1 MPTSIKNAKIAL
13 LDIDFRKTKL
23 PLGVQVLINDAKKLE
38 NIRNR
43 EIDITKERLKKILD
57 GGANVLFTSQGID
70 DLALKIFVEAGV
82 IACRRVKKADLTQI
96 AKVTGGTVV
105 ISMADMEGEETF
117 DSKNLGQADL
127 VEESKVGDGELIF
140 LRGCKNTTGFGAAT
154 VILRGA
160 NDFMLDEMERSLHD
174 SMCAVKRVLESKT
187 VVAGGGAVEAALNV
201 YLQDVAETM
210 GSRQQLAVAAF
221 AKSLLVIPKTLATNG
236 GFDSTDLVASLCSY
250 HNASQRKKDKA
261 SWKWTGLDLQTGKV
275 RNNLKSG
282 VLEPSI
288 GKVQML
294 KFATEAAITILRID
308 DSLKMAP
315 KPEPKHP
322 HEEED

>member
-1 MPTSIKNAKIAL
+1 M
-13 LDIDFRKTKL
+13 
-23 PLGVQVLINDAKKLE
+23 
-38 NIRNR
+38 
-43 EIDITKERLKKILD
+43 
-57 GGANVLFTSQGID
+57 
-70 DLALKIFVEAGV
+70 EAGV
-82 IACRRVKKADLTQI
+82 IACRRVKKADLSQI

-127 VEESKVGDGELIF
+127 VEECKVGDGELIYI
-140 LRGCKNTTGFGAAT
+140 RGCKNTIGAGAAT

-201 YLQDVAETM
+201 YLQDFAETM
-210 GSRQQLAVAAF
+210 GSRQQLALSAF

-236 GFDSTDLVASLCSY
+236 GFDSTDLVASLNSY

-261 SWKWTGLDLQTGKV
+261 SWKWTGLDLETGKV
-275 RNNLKSG
+275 RNNLKAG

-288 GKVQML
+288 GKIQML

-322 HEEED
+322 HEEDE